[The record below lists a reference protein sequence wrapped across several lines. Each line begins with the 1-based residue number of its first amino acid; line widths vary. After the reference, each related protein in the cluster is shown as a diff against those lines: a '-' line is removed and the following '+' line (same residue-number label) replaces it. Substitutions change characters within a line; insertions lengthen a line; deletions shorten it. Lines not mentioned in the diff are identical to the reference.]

1 MLRRSGT
8 VRCPGAWEAV
18 HGHVEAGETPV
29 AAAVRELGEETG
41 FTAERLYNLSR
52 MEAFYLH
59 RTDQVALIPVFA
71 AVIDPAALVVLS
83 GEHDGWRWLPL
94 AKAGQE
100 LAWPRERRSLEDVAI
115 LLGSGGAGPLE
126 DVLRVF

>member
-1 MLRRSGT
+1 MKRSRA

-18 HGHVEAGETPV
+18 HGHIEAGETPV

-41 FTAERLYNLSR
+41 CAAERLYNLSR

-59 RTDQVALIPVFA
+59 KTDQVALIPVFA
-71 AVIDPAALVVLS
+71 AVMAAEAVVVLS
-83 GEHDGWRWLPL
+83 HEHEAARWLPL
-94 AKAGQE
+94 EQAQRE
-100 LAWPRERRSLEDVAI
+100 LAWPRERRGLEDVAV